1 MEGKKVYICLAI
13 SILAIVIPLFFRD
26 YTMFEII
33 CYSFFSLFLV
43 IGATIDKLYYIL
55 PDEGAL
61 ALTIIGIVYSISE
74 QYAVIDTCVHVSI
87 VACISV
93 ALRMLSKGGLGWGD
107 IKWISAIS
115 IWLTSIQILVMVY
128 VSFLTSI
135 LYLAGLYIT
144 RNTRSRYIPFGPF
157 LCIGAWSSLHFY
169 NLWEALYLCL
179 IQHIQITVMALY

>member
-93 ALRMLSKGGLGWGD
+93 E
-107 IKWISAIS
+107 
-115 IWLTSIQILVMVY
+115 
-128 VSFLTSI
+128 
-135 LYLAGLYIT
+135 
-144 RNTRSRYIPFGPF
+144 
-157 LCIGAWSSLHFY
+157 IGRAH
-169 NLWEALYLCL
+169 
-179 IQHIQITVMALY
+179 V

>member
-74 QYAVIDTCVHVSI
+74 QYAVLCTSESFCLLIFWTSWRN
-87 VACISV
+87 AS
-93 ALRMLSKGGLGWGD
+93 LS
-107 IKWISAIS
+107 
-115 IWLTSIQILVMVY
+115 
-128 VSFLTSI
+128 SFLTMFSTV
-135 LYLAGLYIT
+135 LLSSFF
-144 RNTRSRYIPFGPF
+144 TRSSTALHIVPTPFG
-157 LCIGAWSSLHFY
+157 SSLKYFVRCF
-169 NLWEALYLCL
+169 NAWKCICSGSLVLKSAINFPSAVEASS
-179 IQHIQITVMALY
+179 